1 MWKLEPNIKVLATPS
16 MVQHVAITKLVSPLK
31 GGIGLQIK
39 PLLIQTFTIHVL
51 ITNVVNELV
60 VDSKKYDKE

>member
-1 MWKLEPNIKVLATPS
+1 MI
-16 MVQHVAITKLVSPLK
+16 QHVAITKLVSPLK
-31 GGIGLQIK
+31 GGIGLEIK

-51 ITNVVNELV
+51 VTIVVSELV